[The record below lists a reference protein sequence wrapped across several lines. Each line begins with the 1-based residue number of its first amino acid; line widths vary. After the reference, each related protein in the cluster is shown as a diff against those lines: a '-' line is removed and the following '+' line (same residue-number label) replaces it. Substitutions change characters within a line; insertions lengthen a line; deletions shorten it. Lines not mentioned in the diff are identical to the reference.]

1 MIDYKDRTM
10 GEMHTAHCTGV
21 YFFFF
26 RFLPVELG
34 DENVLESKNGN
45 LEADFKVTLLGPR
58 CRSGYCMS
66 EESWLLY
73 VRGV

>member
-1 MIDYKDRTM
+1 
-10 GEMHTAHCTGV
+10 MHTAHCTGV

-45 LEADFKVTLLGPR
+45 LEADFKVTFLGLWSQLPF
-58 CRSGYCMS
+58 
-66 EESWLLY
+66 WLLY
-73 VRGV
+73 VREVLSIFNGMLAI